1 MTKQLEEP
9 AYEIVVTFE
18 EFEIRTYAPYIHAQ
32 VADEHSNE
40 TVNRRSFQ
48 RIASYIF
55 GGNVQQQQIAMTSPV
70 LMWNENGTSMMSFV
84 MPSTYDLNSL
94 PMPSDSDIQLL
105 KHEGGEMA
113 ALQFSGLSKKSKVSR
128 YTKVLLES
136 IQKEGWKAK
145 GPVLL
150 AVYDPPMTLPFLRRN
165 ELLVPVNR

>member
-1 MTKQLEEP
+1 MAKQLEEP

-113 ALQFSGLSKKSKVSR
+113 ALQFSGLSKKVKLADIPRFFWNPYKKKVG
-128 YTKVLLES
+128 K
-136 IQKEGWKAK
+136 QKG
-145 GPVLL
+145 LF
-150 AVYDPPMTLPFLRRN
+150 FLRSTT
-165 ELLVPVNR
+165 LQ